1 MFFIFLLILL
11 YFFFFSNIFDY
22 FLLKSQWYFFDYVFI
37 SLYYAEK
44 LGWKFKVVLSWW
56 FWDLIYLIYIF
67 TIIICLISVFSSHSI
82 KIYLVLHF
90 KIKKQVFKVLQKIKV
105 SFLFLLLFFVS
116 YYLAITSKS
125 TSQIHLLK

>member
-22 FLLKSQWYFFDYVFI
+22 FFVKSQWYFFDFVFL

-105 SFLFLLLFFVS
+105 SFLFLLSFFVS

>member
-22 FLLKSQWYFFDYVFI
+22 FFVKSQWYFFDYVFI